1 MPFGWGGVLS
11 LLAGLIERVGVR
23 PRSDSPAPSLE
34 QRVADYATQAAPA
47 CPEPVAGHAEPGPHE
62 EPRHFIC
69 AAATA
74 SPDWCQIRDQ
84 YINHLMSCR
93 ACHAPTNRYCA
104 DGADLRQHYER
115 TPMERAQ

>member
-1 MPFGWGGVLS
+1 MS
-11 LLAGLIERVGVR
+11 LLAGLIERVGVI
-23 PRSDSPAPSLE
+23 PRSDPPAPSIE
-34 QRVADYATQAAPA
+34 RHVADYTTQAAPA
-47 CPEPVAGHAEPGPHE
+47 CPGPFAGHAEPGPHE

-104 DGADLRQHYER
+104 DGADLCQHYER
-115 TPMERAQ
+115 TPMERAR